1 MADTDITLI
10 LPSIPK
16 DCYYEDYV
24 AAILNA
30 GQYFLDR
37 SVHRVE
43 DGVDLLELD
52 IVATIFEI
60 DYH

>member
-30 GQYFLDR
+30 G
-37 SVHRVE
+37 
-43 DGVDLLELD
+43 
-52 IVATIFEI
+52 
-60 DYH
+60 